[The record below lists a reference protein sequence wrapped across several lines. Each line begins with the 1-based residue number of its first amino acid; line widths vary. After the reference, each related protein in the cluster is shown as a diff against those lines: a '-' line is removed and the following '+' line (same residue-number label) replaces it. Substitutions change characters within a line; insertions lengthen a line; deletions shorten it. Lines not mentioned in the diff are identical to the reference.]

1 MKNFLK
7 FPLNIQLFAEDPA
20 PTPNPEQ
27 NPAPAPSAQH
37 PEIDYDKLAS
47 AIESRTSR
55 KEEGIVRSYLKE
67 QGLSEDEMKEALK
80 AYKETKANKAKEEQ
94 ERIDNIIKENNEYK
108 KKELMVQV
116 TSEAKTIATELNV
129 REDRFD
135 KLMALCDQKDFMDE
149 KGVINKEAIKK
160 EMEKQLQDLPEF
172 KTKKQVTFTTPQQS
186 GNQTPPQMTDEEAYR
201 KRKYGKNKYYRG

>member
-1 MKNFLK
+1 MNNFLK
-7 FPLNIQLFAEDPA
+7 FPLNIQLFADDPTPA
-20 PTPNPEQ
+20 PNPEPS
-27 NPAPAPSAQH
+27 PAPVPSAQH

-55 KEEGIVRSYLKE
+55 KEEGIVKSYLKE

-80 AYKETKANKAKEEQ
+80 AYKETKANKVKEEQ
-94 ERIDNIIKENNEYK
+94 ERINKIIRENNEYK
-108 KKELMVQV
+108 KKELMVKF
-116 TSEAKTIATELNV
+116 TYESKRIAKELNV
-129 REDRFD
+129 SEDRFD
-135 KLMALCDQKDFMDE
+135 KLMALCDQKDFMDD

-172 KTKKQVTFTTPQQS
+172 KTKKQVTFTTPQN

>member
-1 MKNFLK
+1 MNNFLK
-7 FPLNIQLFAEDPA
+7 FPLDIQLFADDQTPA
-20 PTPNPEQ
+20 PNPEQ

-80 AYKETKANKAKEEQ
+80 VYKETKANKAKEEQ
-94 ERIDNIIKENNEYK
+94 ERIDKIIKENNEYK
-108 KKELMVQV
+108 KKELMIQV
-116 TSEAKTIATELNV
+116 TSEAKTIAKELNV

-135 KLMALCDQKDFMDE
+135 KLMALCDQKDFMDD

-172 KTKKQVTFTTPQQS
+172 KTKKQVTFTTPQN

>member
-7 FPLNIQLFAEDPA
+7 FPLDIQLFADDPTPA
-20 PTPNPEQ
+20 PNPEPS
-27 NPAPAPSAQH
+27 PAPVPSAQH

-55 KEEGIVRSYLKE
+55 KEEGIVKTYLRE

-80 AYKETKANKAKEEQ
+80 VYKETKANKAKEEQ
-94 ERIDNIIKENNEYK
+94 ERIDKIIKENNEYK

-116 TSEAKTIATELNV
+116 TSEAKTIAKELNV

-149 KGVINKEAIKK
+149 KGIIDKEAIKK

-172 KTKKQVTFTTPQQS
+172 KTKKQVTFTTPQN

>member
-1 MKNFLK
+1 MNNFLK
-7 FPLNIQLFAEDPA
+7 FPLDIQLFADDQTPA
-20 PTPNPEQ
+20 PNPEQ

-80 AYKETKANKAKEEQ
+80 VYKETKANKAKEEQ
-94 ERIDNIIKENNEYK
+94 ERIDKIIKENNEYK

-116 TSEAKTIATELNV
+116 TSEAKTIAKELNV

-135 KLMALCDQKDFMDE
+135 KLMALCDQKDFMDD

-172 KTKKQVTFTTPQQS
+172 KTKKQVTFTTPQN

>member
-1 MKNFLK
+1 MNNFLK
-7 FPLNIQLFAEDPA
+7 FPLNIQLFADDSTPA
-20 PTPNPEQ
+20 PNPEPS
-27 NPAPAPSAQH
+27 PAPVPSAQH

-55 KEEGIVRSYLKE
+55 KEEGIVKSYLKE

-80 AYKETKANKAKEEQ
+80 AYKETKANKVKEEQ
-94 ERIDNIIKENNEYK
+94 ERINKIIRENNEYK

-116 TSEAKTIATELNV
+116 TFEAKTIAKELNV

-135 KLMALCDQKDFMDE
+135 KLMALCDQKDFMDD

-172 KTKKQVTFTTPQQS
+172 KTKKQVTFTTPQN
-186 GNQTPPQMTDEEAYR
+186 GIQTPPQMTDEEAYR

>member
-1 MKNFLK
+1 MNNFLK
-7 FPLNIQLFAEDPA
+7 FPLNIQLFADDPTPA
-20 PTPNPEQ
+20 PNPEPS
-27 NPAPAPSAQH
+27 PAPVPSAQH

-55 KEEGIVRSYLKE
+55 KEEGIVKSYLKE

-80 AYKETKANKAKEEQ
+80 AYKETKANKVKEEQ
-94 ERIDNIIKENNEYK
+94 ERINKIIRENNEYK

-116 TSEAKTIATELNV
+116 TSEAKTIAKELNV

-135 KLMALCDQKDFMDE
+135 KLMALCDQKDFMDD

-160 EMEKQLQDLPEF
+160 EMEKQLQELPEF
-172 KTKKQVTFTTPQQS
+172 KTKKQVTFTTPQN

>member
-1 MKNFLK
+1 MNNFLK
-7 FPLNIQLFAEDPA
+7 FPLNIQLFADDPTPA
-20 PTPNPEQ
+20 PNPEPS
-27 NPAPAPSAQH
+27 PAPVPSAQH

-55 KEEGIVRSYLKE
+55 KEEGIVKSYLKE

-80 AYKETKANKAKEEQ
+80 AYKETKANKVKEEQ
-94 ERIDNIIKENNEYK
+94 ERINKIIRENNEYK

-116 TSEAKTIATELNV
+116 TSEAKTIAKELNV

-135 KLMALCDQKDFMDE
+135 KLMSLCDQKDFMDD

-172 KTKKQVTFTTPQQS
+172 KTKKQVTFTTPQN

>member
-7 FPLNIQLFAEDPA
+7 FPLNIQLFAEDPT

-94 ERIDNIIKENNEYK
+94 ERINNIIKENNEYK

-116 TSEAKTIATELNV
+116 TSEAKTIAKELAV

-172 KTKKQVTFTTPQQS
+172 KTKKQVTFTTPQN

>member
-7 FPLNIQLFAEDPA
+7 FPLNIQLFADDPTPA
-20 PTPNPEQ
+20 PNPEP
-27 NPAPAPSAQH
+27 NPAPRIDVQH
-37 PEIDYDKLAS
+37 PDIDYDKLAS

-67 QGLSEDEMKEALK
+67 QGLSEEEMKEALK
-80 AYKETKANKAKEEQ
+80 AYKETKANKVKEEQ
-94 ERIDNIIKENNEYK
+94 ERIDKIIKENNEYK

-116 TSEAKTIATELNV
+116 TSEAKTIAKELNV
-129 REDRFD
+129 REDRFE
-135 KLMALCDQKDFMDE
+135 KLIALCDHKDFMDD

-172 KTKKQVTFTTPQQS
+172 KTKKQVTFTTPQS

>member
-1 MKNFLK
+1 MNNFLK
-7 FPLNIQLFAEDPA
+7 FPLNIQLFADDPTPA
-20 PTPNPEQ
+20 PNPEPS
-27 NPAPAPSAQH
+27 PAPVPSAQH

-55 KEEGIVRSYLKE
+55 KEEGIVKSYLKE

-80 AYKETKANKAKEEQ
+80 AYKETKANKVKEEQ
-94 ERIDNIIKENNEYK
+94 ERINKIIRENNEYK

-116 TSEAKTIATELNV
+116 TSEAKTIAKELNV

-135 KLMALCDQKDFMDE
+135 KLMALCDQKDFMDD

-172 KTKKQVTFTTPQQS
+172 KTKKQVTFTTPQN

>member
-7 FPLNIQLFAEDPA
+7 FPLDIQLFADDPTPA
-20 PTPNPEQ
+20 PNPEPS
-27 NPAPAPSAQH
+27 PAPVPSAQH

-55 KEEGIVRSYLKE
+55 KEEGIVKTYLRE

-80 AYKETKANKAKEEQ
+80 VYKETKANKAKEEQ
-94 ERIDNIIKENNEYK
+94 ERIDKIIKENNEYK

-116 TSEAKTIATELNV
+116 TSEAKTIAKELNV

-135 KLMALCDQKDFMDE
+135 KLMALCDQKDFMDD

-172 KTKKQVTFTTPQQS
+172 KTKKQVTFTTPQN

>member
-1 MKNFLK
+1 MNNFLK
-7 FPLNIQLFAEDPA
+7 FPLNIQLFADDPTPA
-20 PTPNPEQ
+20 PNPEPS
-27 NPAPAPSAQH
+27 PAPVPSAQH

-55 KEEGIVRSYLKE
+55 KEEGIVKSYLKE

-80 AYKETKANKAKEEQ
+80 AYKETKANKVKEEK
-94 ERIDNIIKENNEYK
+94 ERINKIIRENNEYK

-116 TSEAKTIATELNV
+116 TSEAKTIAKELNV

-135 KLMALCDQKDFMDE
+135 KLMALCDQKDFMDD

-172 KTKKQVTFTTPQQS
+172 KTKKQVTFTTPQN

>member
-7 FPLNIQLFAEDPA
+7 FPLDIQLFADDPTPA
-20 PTPNPEQ
+20 PNPEPS
-27 NPAPAPSAQH
+27 PAPVPSAQH

-55 KEEGIVRSYLKE
+55 KEEGIVKTYLRE

-94 ERIDNIIKENNEYK
+94 ERINKIIRENNEYK

-116 TSEAKTIATELNV
+116 TSEAKTIAKELNV

-135 KLMALCDQKDFMDE
+135 KLMALCDQKDFMDD

-172 KTKKQVTFTTPQQS
+172 KTKKQVTFTTPQN

>member
-1 MKNFLK
+1 MNNFLK
-7 FPLNIQLFAEDPA
+7 FPLNIQLFADDPTPA
-20 PTPNPEQ
+20 PNPEPS
-27 NPAPAPSAQH
+27 PAPVPSAQH

-55 KEEGIVRSYLKE
+55 KEEGIVKSYLKE

-80 AYKETKANKAKEEQ
+80 AYKETKANKVKEEQ
-94 ERIDNIIKENNEYK
+94 ERINKIIRENNEYK

-116 TSEAKTIATELNV
+116 TSEAKTIAKELNV

-135 KLMALCDQKDFMDE
+135 KLMALCDQKDFMDD
-149 KGVINKEAIKK
+149 KGVINKEATKK

-172 KTKKQVTFTTPQQS
+172 KTKKQVTFTTPQN

>member
-7 FPLNIQLFAEDPA
+7 FPLDIQLFADDPT
-20 PTPNPEQ
+20 PSPNPEPS
-27 NPAPAPSAQH
+27 PAPVPSAQH

-55 KEEGIVRSYLKE
+55 KEEGIVKSYLKE

-80 AYKETKANKAKEEQ
+80 AYKETKANKVKEEQ
-94 ERIDNIIKENNEYK
+94 ERINKIIRENNEYK

-116 TSEAKTIATELNV
+116 TSEAKTIAKELNV

-135 KLMALCDQKDFMDE
+135 KLMALCDQKDFMDD

-172 KTKKQVTFTTPQQS
+172 KTKKQVTFTTPQN

>member
-7 FPLNIQLFAEDPA
+7 FPLDIQLFADDPTPA
-20 PTPNPEQ
+20 PNPEPS
-27 NPAPAPSAQH
+27 PAPVPSAQH

-55 KEEGIVRSYLKE
+55 KEEGIVKTYLRE

-80 AYKETKANKAKEEQ
+80 VYKETKANKAKEEQ
-94 ERIDNIIKENNEYK
+94 ERIDKIIKENNEYK
-108 KKELMVQV
+108 KKELMIQV
-116 TSEAKTIATELNV
+116 TSEAKTIAKELNV

-135 KLMALCDQKDFMDE
+135 KLMALCDQKDFMDD

-172 KTKKQVTFTTPQQS
+172 KTKKQVTFTTPQN

>member
-1 MKNFLK
+1 MNNFLK
-7 FPLNIQLFAEDPA
+7 FPLNIQLFADDPTPA
-20 PTPNPEQ
+20 PNPEPS
-27 NPAPAPSAQH
+27 PAPVPSAQH

-55 KEEGIVRSYLKE
+55 KEEGIVKSYLKE

-80 AYKETKANKAKEEQ
+80 AYKETKANKVKEEQ
-94 ERIDNIIKENNEYK
+94 ERINKIIRENNEYK

-116 TSEAKTIATELNV
+116 TSEAKTIAKGLNV

-135 KLMALCDQKDFMDE
+135 KLMALCDQKDFMDD

-172 KTKKQVTFTTPQQS
+172 KTKKQVTFTTPQN

>member
-1 MKNFLK
+1 MNNFLK
-7 FPLNIQLFAEDPA
+7 FPLNIQLFADDPTPA
-20 PTPNPEQ
+20 PKPEPS
-27 NPAPAPSAQH
+27 PAPVPSAQH

-55 KEEGIVRSYLKE
+55 KEEGIVKTYLRE

-94 ERIDNIIKENNEYK
+94 ERIDKIIKENNEYK
-108 KKELMVQV
+108 KKELMIQV
-116 TSEAKTIATELNV
+116 NSEAKTIAKDLNV

-135 KLMALCDQKDFMDE
+135 KLMALCDQKDFMDD

-172 KTKKQVTFTTPQQS
+172 KTKKQVTFTTPQN

>member
-7 FPLNIQLFAEDPA
+7 FPLDIQLFADDPTPA
-20 PTPNPEQ
+20 PNPEPS
-27 NPAPAPSAQH
+27 PAPVPSAQH

-55 KEEGIVRSYLKE
+55 KEEGIVKSYLKE

-80 AYKETKANKAKEEQ
+80 VYKEMKANKAKEEQ
-94 ERIDNIIKENNEYK
+94 ERIDKIIKENNEYK
-108 KKELMVQV
+108 KKELMIQV
-116 TSEAKTIATELNV
+116 TSEAKTIAKELNV

-135 KLMALCDQKDFMDE
+135 KLMALCDQKDFMDD

-172 KTKKQVTFTTPQQS
+172 KTKKQVTFTTPQN

>member
-7 FPLNIQLFAEDPA
+7 FPLDIQLFADDPTPA
-20 PTPNPEQ
+20 PNPEPS
-27 NPAPAPSAQH
+27 PAPVPSAQH

-55 KEEGIVRSYLKE
+55 KEEGIVKSYLKE
-67 QGLSEDEMKEALK
+67 LGLSEDEMKEALK
-80 AYKETKANKAKEEQ
+80 AYKETKANKVKEEQ
-94 ERIDNIIKENNEYK
+94 ERINKIIRENNEYK

-116 TSEAKTIATELNV
+116 TSEAKTIAKELNV

-135 KLMALCDQKDFMDE
+135 KLMALCDQKDFMDD

-172 KTKKQVTFTTPQQS
+172 KTKKQVTFTTPQN

>member
-1 MKNFLK
+1 MNNFLK
-7 FPLNIQLFAEDPA
+7 FPLNIQLFADDPTPA
-20 PTPNPEQ
+20 PNPEPS
-27 NPAPAPSAQH
+27 PAPVSSAQH

-55 KEEGIVRSYLKE
+55 KEEGIVKSYLKE

-80 AYKETKANKAKEEQ
+80 AYKETKANKVKEEQ
-94 ERIDNIIKENNEYK
+94 ERINKIIRENNEYK

-116 TSEAKTIATELNV
+116 TSEAKTIAKELNV

-135 KLMALCDQKDFMDE
+135 KLMALCDQKDFMDD

-172 KTKKQVTFTTPQQS
+172 KTKKQVTFTTPQN

>member
-7 FPLNIQLFAEDPA
+7 FPLDIQLFADDPTPA
-20 PTPNPEQ
+20 PNPEPS
-27 NPAPAPSAQH
+27 PAPVPSAQH

-55 KEEGIVRSYLKE
+55 KEEGIVKSYLKE

-80 AYKETKANKAKEEQ
+80 VYKETKANKAKEEQ
-94 ERIDNIIKENNEYK
+94 ERIDKIIKENNEYK
-108 KKELMVQV
+108 KKELMIQV
-116 TSEAKTIATELNV
+116 TSEAKTIAKELNV

-135 KLMALCDQKDFMDE
+135 KLMALCDQKDFMDD

-172 KTKKQVTFTTPQQS
+172 KTKKQVTFTTPQN

>member
-7 FPLNIQLFAEDPA
+7 FPLDIQLFADDPTPA
-20 PTPNPEQ
+20 PNPEPS
-27 NPAPAPSAQH
+27 PAPVPSAQH

-55 KEEGIVRSYLKE
+55 KEEGIVKSYLKE

-80 AYKETKANKAKEEQ
+80 AYKETKANKVKEEQ
-94 ERIDNIIKENNEYK
+94 ERINKIIRENNEYK

-116 TSEAKTIATELNV
+116 TSEAKTIAKELNV

-135 KLMALCDQKDFMDE
+135 KLMALCDQKDFMDD

-172 KTKKQVTFTTPQQS
+172 KTKKQVTFPTPQN

>member
-7 FPLNIQLFAEDPA
+7 FPLDIQLFADDPTPA
-20 PTPNPEQ
+20 PNPEPS
-27 NPAPAPSAQH
+27 PAPVPSAQH

-55 KEEGIVRSYLKE
+55 KEEGIVKSYLKE

-80 AYKETKANKAKEEQ
+80 AYKETKANKVKEEQ
-94 ERIDNIIKENNEYK
+94 ERINKIIRENNEYK

-116 TSEAKTIATELNV
+116 TSEAKTIAKELNV

-135 KLMALCDQKDFMDE
+135 KLMALCDQKDFMDD

-172 KTKKQVTFTTPQQS
+172 KTKKQVTFTTPQN

>member
-1 MKNFLK
+1 MNNFLK
-7 FPLNIQLFAEDPA
+7 FPLNIQLFADDPTPA
-20 PTPNPEQ
+20 PKPE
-27 NPAPAPSAQH
+27 PSSAPVPSAQH

-55 KEEGIVRSYLKE
+55 KEEGIVKTYLRE

-94 ERIDNIIKENNEYK
+94 ERIDKIIKENNEYK

-116 TSEAKTIATELNV
+116 TSEAKTIAKELNV

-135 KLMALCDQKDFMDE
+135 KLMALCDQKDFMDD

-172 KTKKQVTFTTPQQS
+172 KTKKQVTFTTPQN